1 MDFAASQSII
11 DCYNGNSQ
19 DYASSYM
26 YGGQIQQQSPQYS
39 SPNYNTEAKAAMIV
53 DEAEKLYNK
62 IVKDSI
68 NKTVQELKSTDATAS
83 DSKSSLSLS
92 LLPQKELPDV
102 QKDSTQKIAAAYT
115 YRKEEEHTFIQSEDI
130 VDDNK
135 IH

>member
-1 MDFAASQSII
+1 LSITESVRNNPERFVLIFHNMPQSII

-92 LLPQKELPDV
+92 LLPQKELHDV
-102 QKDSTQKIAAAYT
+102 QKDSTQKRIIT
-115 YRKEEEHTFIQSEDI
+115 ET
-130 VDDNK
+130 DNES
-135 IH
+135 